1 MHISTYRSGGAGRA
15 AYRIHE
21 ALLKNGVDSSF
32 LTIEDLGE
40 NCSKSFSYYN
50 ELPAT
55 LIKPPD
61 FIERQ
66 KNRIRF
72 RIKKHLNIVIK
83 SKKDKERD
91 EKIKRRE
98 ERGVAFNQF
107 SAISNSL
114 NCETASLPFSSYDI
128 LQNPIVK
135 QADII
140 HLHWLATML
149 DYPSFFKNN
158 RKPVVW
164 TLHDMNPFQGLFHY
178 KEDEARNREL
188 TDGLDEKV
196 LSIKQRSITKR
207 KAKMRIV
214 TPSSWLLKEVENS
227 KVFKNI
233 KSCSIANPIGTSFF
247 SPGDKKELRR
257 LNQIPE
263 K

>member
-1 MHISTYRSGGAGRA
+1 MAAPKVVHISTSRSGGAGRA

-21 ALLKNGVDSSF
+21 ALLRNGVDSSF

-40 NCSKSFSYYN
+40 NCSKNFSYYN

-55 LIKPPD
+55 LIKPPG

-72 RIKKHLNIVIK
+72 RIKKHLHIVIK

-114 NCETASLPFSSYDI
+114 NCETAGLPFSSYDI

-140 HLHWLATML
+140 HLHWLANML

-158 RKPVVW
+158 KKPVVW

-178 KEDEARNREL
+178 QEDQVRNREL
-188 TDGLDEKV
+188 ANGLDEKV
-196 LSIKQRSITKR
+196 SSIKQRSIK
-207 KAKMRIV
+207 KSKVKMRIV

-233 KSCSIANPIGTSFF
+233 KSCSIANPFDCSLIGLK
-247 SPGDKKELRR
+247 DKKELR
-257 LNQIPE
+257 N
-263 K
+263 